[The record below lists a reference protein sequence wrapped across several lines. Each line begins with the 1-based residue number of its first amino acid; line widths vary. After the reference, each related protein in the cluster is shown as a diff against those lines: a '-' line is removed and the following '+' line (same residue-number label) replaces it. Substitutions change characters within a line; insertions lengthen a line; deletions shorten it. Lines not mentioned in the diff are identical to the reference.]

1 MPLQILRVAPP
12 GPPRPIPARERFTGN
27 AAADWFENVSR
38 PDRFDRKEIEVAAE
52 LRRNLVEW
60 ESADGQFLRNADFE
74 FDFLAGLQWI
84 DEYGDRRDAA
94 RDLER
99 KGRSAFTIDLLT
111 PSVELVVNQIRINKT
126 TATFIPQGGFADRIG
141 AEVRQGL
148 YRNIE
153 RVSKAAIARETAYQ
167 MAVSVGR
174 GYERILIEDEEGASF
189 YKKITIQRVDSLQS
203 VAIDPT
209 CLDFTYSDAAWA
221 YTFDDLWKDE
231 FRATYGTNEDETERD
246 LDTLGISLLED
257 SAKQFWFPKDK
268 VKVGEYWRRVWKMR
282 EVWRCDDGN
291 TYWKEEVPPGV
302 GLADVPIN
310 VKKKLDSTLEW
321 RRMTGTQTLEKR
333 IWPGKLIPIVV
344 FIGREVF
351 RGRKPKIHSGMVR
364 AAMAP
369 CRIHNY
375 MVSRTV
381 DEVALSPL
389 PHMFAP
395 EESFSVEQARIVNDI
410 NSHPWSIIYY
420 TPKMDDQGRQ
430 LAPPQWASPSPN
442 ISAVVQA
449 TAGAKDDLQRVLNT
463 YAPQL
468 GQEQGKQSGTAI
480 NQIKESGDISHA
492 AFSDNFNRA
501 MLHEAAIVNE
511 LMDVVYTEPQAIT
524 ITDPDERTRQVL
536 INQEYIDKRSGRK
549 MKHLFGI
556 DAKYGVTIGTGQS
569 YPTRQL
575 EAASRI
581 LDLAKAMPEEV
592 AKVMDLLVQD
602 LNIPNAQKYADR
614 WRPLG
619 FTDDEEGPDITQVT
633 QQRDQALQLANQAH
647 GLITQLLQKVEELGN
662 KDAIERLK
670 IASTERRAAGS
681 DMAGIIESE
690 IKAGQAADLAALNGR
705 IEGIL
710 AELDKASDV
719 QLQAAAPPPGTDQEQ
734 GSPPAASGAPAT
746 PAAQPQGPASPGGAQ
761 PPASGLSAQPLPD
774 LTSPP
779 ESQQ

>member
-1 MPLQILRVAPP
+1 MALQILRVAPAA
-12 GPPRPIPARERFTGN
+12 PPRPVPVRERFTGN
-27 AAADWFENVSR
+27 AGADWFENVSR
-38 PDRFDRKEIEVAAE
+38 PDRYDRNEIDVAAE
-52 LRRNLVEW
+52 LRRHLVEW
-60 ESADGQFLRNADFE
+60 DSADSEFLKNADFE

-94 RDLER
+94 RELER
-99 KGRSAFTIDLLT
+99 KGRNAFTIDLLT

-126 TATFIPQGGFADRIG
+126 TATFIPQGGFADRIT
-141 AEVRQGL
+141 ADVRQGL

-209 CLDFTYSDAAWA
+209 CLDFTYADAAWA

-231 FRATYGTNEDETERD
+231 FRATFGKNADDSDRD
-246 LDTLGISLLED
+246 LDTLGLSLLDD
-257 SAKQFWFPKDK
+257 SAKNFWFPKDK

-291 TYWKEEVPPGV
+291 TYWKEDVPPGV
-302 GLADVPIN
+302 GLADVPVN
-310 VKKKLDSTLEW
+310 VKSKLDSTLEW

-410 NSHPWSIIYY
+410 NSHPWSVVYY
-420 TPKMDDQGRQ
+420 TAKMDDSGRQ
-430 LAPPQWASPSPN
+430 LPPPQWASPSPN

-468 GQEQGKQSGTAI
+468 GQQMGQQSGTAI

-492 AFSDNFNRA
+492 AFADNFNRA

-536 INQEYIDKRSGRK
+536 INQEYIDRRSGRK
-549 MKHLFGI
+549 VKHLFGI

-614 WRPLG
+614 WRPPG

-670 IASTERRAAGS
+670 IIHADRRAAAS

-690 IKAGQAADLAALNGR
+690 VKAGQAANLAVLNGR

-710 AELDKASDV
+710 AELDKASDI
-719 QLQAAAPPPGTDQEQ
+719 QLQVGVGAPPPSADAGQ
-734 GSPPAASGAPAT
+734 GAPPGASGAPAT
-746 PAAQPQGPASPGGAQ
+746 PTAQ
-761 PPASGLSAQPLPD
+761 PPTSGLSAQPLPD
-774 LTSPP
+774 LTTPP
-779 ESQQ
+779 EPQQ

>member
-1 MPLQILRVAPP
+1 MPVQTLRVMPSA
-12 GPPRPIPARERFTGN
+12 PPRPIPTRERFIGK
-27 AAADWFENVSR
+27 AGADWFENVVH
-38 PDRFDRKEIEVAAE
+38 PDRFDEKEIEVAAQ
-52 LRRNLVEW
+52 LRRHITEW
-60 ESADGQFLRNADFE
+60 ESADGEFLRNSDFE
-74 FDFLAGLQWI
+74 FDFLSGLQWI

-99 KGRSAFTIDLLT
+99 KGRSAFTIDLLS
-111 PSVELVVNQIRINKT
+111 PSVDLVVNQIRINKT
-126 TATFIPQGGFADRIG
+126 TATFIPMGGQADRVS

-167 MAVSVGR
+167 MAVAVGR

-189 YKKITIQRVDSLQS
+189 FRKITIQRVDSLQS

-209 CLDFTYSDAAWA
+209 CLDFTYADAAWA
-221 YTFDDLWKDE
+221 YTYDDLWKDE
-231 FRATYGTNEDETERD
+231 FRTLYGEAEDGAERD
-246 LDTLGISLLED
+246 LDTLGISLLDD
-257 SAKQFWFPKDK
+257 SARNFWFPKDK
-268 VKVGEYWRRVWKMR
+268 IKVGEYWKRVWKMR

-291 TYWKEEVPPGV
+291 TYWKEDVPPGV

-310 VKKKLDSTLEW
+310 VRKKLDSTLEW

-389 PHMFAP
+389 PHMVAP
-395 EESFSVEQARIVNDI
+395 EESFSIQQAGIVNDI

-420 TPKMDDQGRQ
+420 TPKQDDQGRQ

-468 GQEQGKQSGTAI
+468 GQQQGQQSGTAI

-492 AFSDNFNRA
+492 AFADNFNRA

-511 LMDVVYTEPQAIT
+511 LMDVVYTDPQAIT

-536 INQEYIDKRSGRK
+536 INQEYIDKRTGRA

-614 WRPLG
+614 WRPPG
-619 FTDDEEGPDITQVT
+619 FSDDEDGPDIQTVT

-647 GLITQLLQKVEELGN
+647 ALITQLLQKVEELGN

-670 IASTERRAAGS
+670 IASSERKTAATVMG
-681 DMAGIIESE
+681 GIIQSE
-690 IKAGQAADLAALNGR
+690 VKSGQEAELAALNGR
-705 IEGIL
+705 IQGIL
-710 AELDKASDV
+710 AELDKATDV
-719 QLQAAAPPPGTDQEQ
+719 QMQTQQPGQADQ
-734 GSPPAASGAPAT
+734 G
-746 PAAQPQGPASPGGAQ
+746 Q
-761 PPASGLSAQPLPD
+761 PPAGPQGAGTPPTTAPVGTAPSAPLPD
-774 LTSPP
+774 LSTPP
-779 ESQQ
+779 EPQQ